1 MNLMPWCLVR
11 GVFGAAG
18 QGRDNWALRQDDG
31 KAPDLDLGASKIMQH
46 AALRSTASP
55 PVRVF
60 GEAAPRTPKK
70 SSKNY
75 TAQQSTP
82 IMKLRFTC
90 VAWKKNYTGVDPNH
104 ALPLLP
110 SLA

>member
-1 MNLMPWCLVR
+1 MQWRTTRECLGCMNLMPWCLVR

-55 PVRVF
+55 PVKGVR
-60 GEAAPRTPKK
+60 GSCTTDPKEK
-70 SSKNY
+70 
-75 TAQQSTP
+75 
-82 IMKLRFTC
+82 
-90 VAWKKNYTGVDPNH
+90 
-104 ALPLLP
+104 
-110 SLA
+110 